1 MLENPTPNL
10 KILRLKQ
17 LQMRIQQSRSTIYD
31 RLNPKSPRFD
41 SKFPRPIKLSALSIG
56 WIVAET
62 DEWLIGRIA
71 VSRSG
76 GRPAHAKRVT
86 QICAITLQTTG

>member
-1 MLENPTPNL
+1 MPENPTPNL

-41 SKFPRPIKLSALSIG
+41 SKFPRPIKLSASSIG
-56 WIVAET
+56 WIET
-62 DEWLIGRIA
+62 EVDEWLLGRIA
-71 VSRSG
+71 ISRNG
-76 GRPAHAKRVT
+76 G
-86 QICAITLQTTG
+86 